1 MSQLTSEDRA
11 KLREFISE
19 RFSLDELKTLCFD
32 LGLDYEEFPH
42 ATKSEFSRELIVY
55 FQRHNKM
62 GCLVAE
68 LIRQRPDEWLTKLLA
83 QVSSCR
89 PNEKVQL
96 VLSNDKIKSRPD
108 LKQKLAEL
116 LGISADEVMI
126 LATAAGS
133 VKVLLGLPQ
142 KEAGKLVAL
151 PLPYQLYE
159 YEIVSVTPYPRL
171 PTAVQQNWRTAVT
184 RTALTAATASTAT
197 GGGLSL
203 VIKILIGIL
212 VLVVIGVVVGVILVR
227 NSQPELVV
235 YNQCSNPLPIPAPEA
250 IQSLLSLPEAIPP
263 GGSINVPVVTGAGT
277 YELVMRGDVM
287 VLVLPRPI
295 PAVGLSEVQVGEM
308 GRGTAVT
315 LNGRPLNPPQQFQI
329 ESGQTYELVICA
341 PR

>member
-1 MSQLTSEDRA
+1 MSQLDSENRA

-19 RFSLDELKTLCFD
+19 RFNLDELKTLCFD

-42 ATKSEFSRELIVY
+42 ATKSEFSRELIVH

-68 LIRQRPDEWLTKLLA
+68 LIRQRPDEWLTGLLA

-89 PNEKVQL
+89 PNEKVQI

-133 VKVLLGLPQ
+133 VKVLVGLPPG
-142 KEAGKLVAL
+142 EAGKLIAL
-151 PLPYQLYE
+151 PLPYQLHE
-159 YEIVSVTPYPRL
+159 YEIVSVTPYVKL
-171 PTAVQQNWRTAVT
+171 PPAVQSGWRTAVT
-184 RTALTAATASTAT
+184 RTTLATTTATAT

-203 VIKILIGIL
+203 VVKILIGLLIL
-212 VLVVIGVVVGVILVR
+212 AGIITAGVLIVR
-227 NSQPELVV
+227 SRQPELTV
-235 YNQCSNPLPIPAPEA
+235 YNSCPNPLPIPAPEA
-250 IQSLLSLPEAIPP
+250 VRSVLSLPEAIPP
-263 GGSINVPVVTGAGT
+263 GGSMNVPVITGTGT
-277 YELVMRGDVM
+277 YELLVTREGMM
-287 VLVLPRPI
+287 VLVLPRAI
-295 PAVGLSEVQVGEM
+295 PGVGSRVELGM
-308 GRGTAVT
+308 MDRGTAVT

-329 ESGQTYELVICA
+329 ETGQNYELVICA